1 LPRKRRAKRQWT
13 DPVILVP
20 IIGAVIA
27 AIVGPIVVPLIQ
39 DYIRQQHTNDGSISP
54 TSSPTPVSTPVPAA
68 DITLDTDK
76 NTYGSGDLVTVSGNF
91 DELVQGK
98 TARLDVYDPKGE
110 VFQPFNESFSE
121 GDREDWSDA
130 YPRLSD
136 VQVKPNDKGLFSY
149 RFPLDNPVGGS
160 LVRGVYK
167 IEVTYGGI
175 TKNATFMVR

>member
-39 DYIRQQHTNDGSISP
+39 DYIRQQQTPP
-54 TSSPTPVSTPVPAA
+54 TFSPTPVPTPVPAA

-76 NTYGSGDLVTVSGNF
+76 NTYGVGDLVTVSGNF
-91 DELVQGK
+91 DEPVQGK

-136 VQVKPNDKGLFSY
+136 IQVKPNDKGLFSY

-160 LVRGVYK
+160 FVRGVYK